1 MHPNCKE
8 SNYQDSVKKYLLS
21 TFAERN
27 TPIVFDRTLRNP
39 DTLNNSIDEWVS
51 VIYGS
56 MIYGATTM
64 PVLYIYCC
72 TRGDAEQYRLVRL
85 TDFTRSLFLDSSMPD
100 GIKRIPVYNFDTEGQ
115 EQIGF
120 VLPRDIASGD
130 TFDLNDQT
138 KVRQLTIQLWYP
150 TNGSL

>member
-1 MHPNCKE
+1 MYPNCKE

-21 TFAERN
+21 AFEERG
-27 TPIVFDRTLRNP
+27 TSIVFDRTLKNP
-39 DTLNNSIDEWVS
+39 DILNENINDWVS

-56 MIYGATTM
+56 MIYGADTL

-85 TDFTRSLFLDSSMPD
+85 VDFVRSLFMDKNMPD
-100 GIKRIPVYNFDTEGQ
+100 GLKRIPVFDFDTE
-115 EQIGF
+115 EQAQVGF
-120 VLPRDIASGD
+120 VLPRDIVSGD

-138 KVRQLTIQLWYP
+138 KARQLTIQLWYP

>member
-1 MHPNCKE
+1 MKR
-8 SNYQDSVKKYLLS
+8 YLLS
-21 TFAERN
+21 AFAERG
-27 TPIVFDRTLRNP
+27 TSIVFDRTLKNP
-39 DTLNNSIDEWVS
+39 DILNEEINDWVS

-56 MIYGATTM
+56 MIYGAVTL

-85 TDFTRSLFLDSSMPD
+85 VDFVRSLFMDKNMSD
-100 GIKRIPVYNFDTEGQ
+100 GLKRIPIFDFDTE
-115 EQIGF
+115 EQTQVGF
-120 VLPRDIASGD
+120 VLPRDIVSGD

-138 KVRQLTIQLWYP
+138 KARQLTIQLWYP

>member
-1 MHPNCKE
+1 MYPNCKE

-21 TFAERN
+21 AFEERG
-27 TPIVFDRTLRNP
+27 TSIVFDRTLKNP
-39 DTLNNSIDEWVS
+39 DILNESINDWVS

-56 MIYGATTM
+56 MIYGADTL

-85 TDFTRSLFLDSSMPD
+85 VDFVRSLFMDKNMPD
-100 GIKRIPVYNFDTEGQ
+100 GLKRIPVFDFDTE
-115 EQIGF
+115 EQAQVGF
-120 VLPRDIASGD
+120 VLPRDITSGD

-138 KVRQLTIQLWYP
+138 KARQLTIQLWYP